1 MKRISIYCLL
11 MFCALLTAS
20 AQQTKQ
26 LVILHTSDTHS
37 YSAHKFPPQPYRT
50 D

>member
-26 LVILHTSDTHS
+26 LVILHTSDTQS
-37 YSAHKFPPQPYRT
+37 LTSCRR
-50 D
+50 

>member
-20 AQQTKQ
+20 AQQTEA
-26 LVILHTSDTHS
+26 IGH
-37 YSAHKFPPQPYRT
+37 SAHK
-50 D
+50 